1 MNGRAHRLFIIAAVV
16 LALSSATI
24 DAGEGA
30 VGRLE
35 PDHPLE
41 GGTITITYD
50 AGAPKAQLG
59 VDEDIYVLM
68 PYAST
73 DHGYHRVTAKMR
85 RGGGKVFT
93 HTQAVPAGAAMLTVY
108 FSTLSASDDSG
119 ISTMIY
125 RADGVPVRTAWEQR
139 MLLRRPQDDTL
150 DLFAREM
157 ALYPD
162 NLAAYRNKWFVAMMD
177 DRETVRSTIEKD
189 MRRVERKMRGD
200 PLDGLYAL
208 CYGHAQLGHEAEARS
223 LLRKMMALYPAAPLT
238 ATALGDYE
246 YQAYAQRWPS
256 EGRDEVAAMV
266 RRILV
271 AYPNSDTAR
280 KRMITFSHDVTLPLD
295 AVETIADDWM
305 KEEPENPVP
314 AYQLAKVYESRSVK
328 MDQAAAL
335 VQRAVDG
342 MLRGLLRP
350 YGSGPL
356 TGFYVPDACLTAAR
370 IEMKLDHPALALGYA
385 KTAQSLEKET
395 EPDAWLLE
403 GNVWDAVRS
412 PQSAEV
418 AYLEA
423 YRRGSKEAEEALR
436 TAYHKSHGSLDGFEA
451 RLGELAARPRASST
465 TRKPA
470 PDFKVTSADGTEF
483 DSATLRG
490 KVMVLNFWGTGCGPC
505 KAEIPDLNRLVEKYR
520 NSDVVFL
527 ALTMEGDHDLAPFL
541 AEHPFVYRVIP
552 RAWMAFE
559 SYGVDSLPVHV
570 VVGRQGD
577 IVARLTGAG
586 EERAEQLGRLID
598 QALAQPFESA
608 GAP

>member
-1 MNGRAHRLFIIAAVV
+1 
-16 LALSSATI
+16 
-24 DAGEGA
+24 
-30 VGRLE
+30 
-35 PDHPLE
+35 
-41 GGTITITYD
+41 
-50 AGAPKAQLG
+50 
-59 VDEDIYVLM
+59 
-68 PYAST
+68 
-73 DHGYHRVTAKMR
+73 
-85 RGGGKVFT
+85 
-93 HTQAVPAGAAMLTVY
+93 VY
-108 FSTLSASDDSG
+108 FSTLSASDDTG

-139 MLLRRPQDDTL
+139 MLLRRPQDDSL
-150 DLFAREM
+150 ELFAREM

-177 DRETVRSTIEKD
+177 DRETVPSTIEKD

-223 LLRKMMALYPAAPLT
+223 ILRKMMALHPAAPLT
-238 ATALGDYE
+238 AAALSDYE

-256 EGRDEVAAMV
+256 EGREEVAAMV

-280 KRMITFSHDVTLPLD
+280 ERMVTFSHDVTLPLD
-295 AVETIADDWM
+295 VVETTADGWM

-350 YGSGPL
+350 YGSGRL

-370 IEMKLDHPALALGYA
+370 IEMKLDHPALALGYV

-403 GNVWDAVRS
+403 GNVWDTVRS
-412 PQSAEV
+412 PQSAEA

-436 TAYHKSHGSLDGFEA
+436 AGYQKSHGSLDGFEA
-451 RLGELAARPRASST
+451 HLGELAARPRAGST
-465 TRKPA
+465 ARKPA
-470 PDFKVTSADGTEF
+470 PDFKVTAADGTEF

-490 KVMVLNFWGTGCGPC
+490 KVIVLNFWGTGCGPC

-520 NSDVVFL
+520 GGDVVFL
-527 ALTMEGDHDLAPFL
+527 ALAMESDHDLAPFL
-541 AEHPFVYRVIP
+541 AEHPFAYRVIP
-552 RAWMAFE
+552 RAWMAFQ

-586 EERAEQLGRLID
+586 EGRAEQLGRLID
-598 QALAQPFESA
+598 QALAQPSESA